1 MIRRKVFIVV
11 VLMCLVLGLS
21 ACQMGQLQD
30 DSGLV
35 SILTEEEESTKEIQ
49 EIYDEQM
56 DRAEENAD
64 EVGEE
69 FLEKKEQEF
78 QTILDSVL
86 DGTEESDKSLPEQ
99 LLLWFYQYYTVIRMW
114 AAPICFV
121 LMILGVIIY
130 KVAQDSKSVQKF
142 ALYGLTFGSFILY
155 VLLVFGIGWLN
166 DIFLY

>member
-1 MIRRKVFIVV
+1 MIRNKGFIVV
-11 VLMCLVLGLS
+11 FLMCLVLGLS
-21 ACQMGQLQD
+21 GCKMVQLQD
-30 DSGLV
+30 ESGLV
-35 SILTEEEESTKEIQ
+35 SILTDEEVTKDIG

-56 DRAEENAD
+56 DHAEENAD

-78 QTILDSVL
+78 NSILDSVL
-86 DGTEESDKSLPEQ
+86 DGPEESDKTLPEQ
-99 LLLWFYQYYTVIRMW
+99 LLIWFYQYYTVIRMW

-121 LMILGVIIY
+121 LMVLGVIIY

-142 ALYGLTFGSFILY
+142 ALYGLTFGSFVLY

>member
-1 MIRRKVFIVV
+1 
-11 VLMCLVLGLS
+11 MCLVLGLS
-21 ACQMGQLQD
+21 ACQMEQLQD
-30 DSGLV
+30 ESGLL
-35 SILTEEEESTKEIQ
+35 SILTDGEVTKDIG

-56 DRAEENAD
+56 DHAVENAN

-69 FLEKKEQEF
+69 FLEKKEEEF
-78 QTILDSVL
+78 HSILDSVL
-86 DGTEESDKSLPEQ
+86 DGPEASDKTLPEQ
-99 LLLWFYQYYTVIRMW
+99 LLMWFYQYYTVIRMW

-142 ALYGLTFGSFILY
+142 ALYGLTLGSFILY
-155 VLLVFGIGWLN
+155 ILLVFGIGWLN